1 MTEKQ
6 TVQKKYHY
14 YVDFR
19 DVPLVLFK
27 SSRCLAEV
35 VAADCIHRVVKGKSP
50 TNTTSMGVMFC

>member
-14 YVDFR
+14 FVNFS

-35 VAADCIHRVVKGKSP
+35 VTADYIHRVVKEKSP
-50 TNTTSMGVMFC
+50 TNTVYMGFMFC